1 MHTEPKRNR
10 TLQREVPDSMA
21 RPPATRALQLLLA
34 LCWILGGQSSLTGP
48 MAAGNASEFRPRMFG
63 LIEIEDLDGILTL
76 VSEKQKLE
84 IQSSTTVIV
93 VPVLYSVAFLVGL
106 PANILAL
113 WVLIFHTQKA
123 PSTILLINLTVLD
136 VLLLLMLP
144 FRITYHFAGNDWFFS
159 EPLCRLVIALLY
171 GSMYGSMLCLAL
183 ISIDRY
189 IALVHPF
196 GALTLRS
203 HRTSLVMSVSVWVVV
218 LLAMLP
224 LLLFRQSYQLI
235 DPPINTCHD
244 AQPTALMAT
253 FFFPYYASLFSLCFL
268 LPLLVILFCH
278 GAVLKTL
285 LARGHRYSHAAC
297 LTALVLL
304 VFLACF
310 LPSNIFL
317 LLHYLDIYLTDDKYN
332 LYVPYVV
339 SLAFSCFGP
348 CIDPFIYYYVSVDFR
363 GKVLRVLCCC
373 CAGQQVSSNTSG
385 IHLSSSSQSRS
396 TLLSKSWGNKEV
408 LQKESAG
415 RAV

>member
-1 MHTEPKRNR
+1 
-10 TLQREVPDSMA
+10 MA
-21 RPPATRALQLLLA
+21 RPPATPALQLLLA
-34 LCWILGGQSSLTGP
+34 LSWILGGQSSLTAS

-63 LIEIEDLDGILTL
+63 LIEIKELDGILTL

-84 IQSSTTVIV
+84 IQSSSTVIV
-93 VPVLYSVAFLVGL
+93 VPVLYLITFLVGL

-136 VLLLLMLP
+136 VLLLLILP

-203 HRTSLVMSVSVWVVV
+203 HRTSLAMSVSVWVVV

-268 LPLLVILFCH
+268 LPLLVIVFCH
-278 GAVLKTL
+278 GSVLKTL

-348 CIDPFIYYYVSVDFR
+348 CIDPFIYYYVSDDFR

-373 CAGQQVSSNTSG
+373 HAGQQVSSNNCD
-385 IHLSSSSQSRS
+385 IHLSNSSQSRS

-408 LQKESAG
+408 VQKESAG

>member
-1 MHTEPKRNR
+1 MN
-10 TLQREVPDSMA
+10 S
-21 RPPATRALQLLLA
+21 
-34 LCWILGGQSSLTGP
+34 I
-48 MAAGNASEFRPRMFG
+48 F
-63 LIEIEDLDGILTL
+63 IL
-76 VSEKQKLE
+76 VSEEDKRE
-84 IQSSTTVIV
+84 IQSPTIVIV

-113 WVLIFHTQKA
+113 WVLIFHTEKI
-123 PSTILLINLTVLD
+123 PSNILLINLTVLD

-144 FRITYHFAGNDWFFS
+144 FRITYYFAGLNWFFG

-171 GSMYGSMLCLAL
+171 GSMYGSVLTLAF

-189 IALVHPF
+189 IALVHPYS
-196 GALTLRS
+196 ALTLRS
-203 HRTSLVMSVSVWVVV
+203 HRTSLAMSVSVWVVV

-224 LLLFRQSYQLI
+224 LLLFRQSYQLS

-244 AQPTALMAT
+244 AQLEPLLTT

-285 LARGHRYSHAAC
+285 LASGHRYSHAAC

-310 LPSNIFL
+310 LPSNIL
-317 LLHYLDIYLTDDKYN
+317 LLLQCAGKNYKV
-332 LYVPYVV
+332 YVPYVV

-348 CIDPFIYYYVSVDFR
+348 CIDPFIYNYVSDDFR

-373 CAGQQVSSNTSG
+373 CAGQQVSSNNSG

-396 TLLSKSWGNKEV
+396 TLLSKFWGQMKFFCQEMCQEV
-408 LQKESAG
+408 
-415 RAV
+415 

>member
-1 MHTEPKRNR
+1 
-10 TLQREVPDSMA
+10 MA

-34 LCWILGGQSSLTGP
+34 LCWILGGQSNLTNLSFP
-48 MAAGNASEFRPRMFG
+48 LMY
-63 LIEIEDLDGILTL
+63 EDCLNWTENCSVLLGESYITAQRNNQTNRIFIL
-76 VSEKQKLE
+76 VSEEDKLE

-113 WVLIFHTQKA
+113 WVLIFHTEKI
-123 PSTILLINLTVLD
+123 PSNILLINLAVLD
-136 VLLLLMLP
+136 MLLLLMLP
-144 FRITYHFAGNDWFFS
+144 FRIIYYFAGLNWFFG

-171 GSMYGSMLCLAL
+171 GSMYGSVLCLAF

-203 HRTSLVMSVSVWVVV
+203 HRTSLAMSVSIWVVV

-224 LLLFRQSYQLI
+224 LLFFRQSYLLS
-235 DPPINTCHD
+235 DPSVITCHD
-244 AQPTALMAT
+244 AQLEPLLTT

-310 LPSNIFL
+310 LPSNIL
-317 LLHYLDIYLTDDKYN
+317 LLLQCADNTDN
-332 LYVPYVV
+332 LSVSYVV

-348 CIDPFIYYYVSVDFR
+348 CIDPFIYNYVSDDFR

-373 CAGQQVSSNTSG
+373 RAGQQVSSNNSG
-385 IHLSSSSQSRS
+385 IHLSSSSQSRN
-396 TLLSKSWGNKEV
+396 TLLSKFWGQMNFFYLCQEV
-408 LQKESAG
+408 
-415 RAV
+415 